1 MSAEIGR
8 KRLKKGGRMNERL
21 RNRREQQG
29 KTQQEIADLAKISLK
44 SYQRIEKGVQDPSVS
59 AAILIARSLKSTV
72 EKLFG

>member
-1 MSAEIGR
+1 MSTEIGR